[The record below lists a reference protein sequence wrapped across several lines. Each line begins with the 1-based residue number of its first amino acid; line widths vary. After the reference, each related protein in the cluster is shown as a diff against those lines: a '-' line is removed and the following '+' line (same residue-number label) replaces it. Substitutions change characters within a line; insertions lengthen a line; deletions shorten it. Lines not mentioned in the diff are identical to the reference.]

1 MPNPK
6 PDPTPLAL
14 PPAHREQWPAI
25 LHQVREARALLLRDA
40 EGFDLAAGV
49 LEHVGQQYGRS
60 VKTSLAKHKPAL
72 MNLIHLGAPQH
83 HDEANRL
90 FEVVREARNT
100 AIHDGAWVRH
110 LGLRLAE
117 LFLFIETAIL
127 SHMTLVKD
135 MMVTGPTTAQPWQ
148 QLADVR
154 RTLLLN
160 SFSYL
165 PVLMAAPTAGWHL
178 IADHELVRFL
188 ANASGDTRRDLLS
201 KSVTEAVGAGL
212 TLIKAEPISEDQT
225 IASIRT
231 GSLTTPLL
239 VVRSTK
245 HDDQLVGIITAFDL
259 L

>member
-1 MPNPK
+1 M
-6 PDPTPLAL
+6 
-14 PPAHREQWPAI
+14 PPAHPEQWTSI

-40 EGFDLAAGV
+40 EGFDRAAGV
-49 LEHVGQQYGRS
+49 LEHVGQQYGQRIQIGLG
-60 VKTSLAKHKPAL
+60 KYKPAL
-72 MNLIHLGAPQH
+72 LDLIHRGARQH

-135 MMVTGPTTAQPWQ
+135 MMVAGPTTAQPWQ

-201 KSVTEAVGAGL
+201 KSIAEAVGAGL
-212 TLIKAEPISEDQT
+212 TLIKAEPITEDRT

-231 GSLTTPLL
+231 ESLTTPLL
-239 VVRSTK
+239 VVRSPD
-245 HDDQLVGIITAFDL
+245 HGGQLVGIITAFDL